1 MARLPPSV
9 NWLKEVRSM
18 SKSSPTYLKLVF
30 EKRLMN
36 SRYHQNSTLDSLL
49 LLPL

>member
-1 MARLPPSV
+1 
-9 NWLKEVRSM
+9 M
-18 SKSSPTYLKLVF
+18 SKSSPTYLGGKGVF

-36 SRYHQNSTLDSLL
+36 SRYHQNSTLASLL